1 MDLAAP
7 AVDSRAREALAPLS
21 GIVAIVL
28 FVAAFVVHDVIGDT
42 PNADAPAVDFTRYY
56 QQEDGS
62 IWGAGI
68 FISFASVFFFWFIGV
83 LRSALQAAEGAAGRL
98 AATAFAG
105 GIALVTLILASFGTQ
120 LSAAILVSDRDQPIA
135 PDSAVTYWWMGDGL
149 FVMSFYAA
157 AVLIGATGFLMLR
170 STLAPRWFAWLTL
183 LVALVLL
190 VPWIN
195 WAAFI
200 FALPIWTVGMSL
212 FLWRRHSTDAI
223 A

>member
-1 MDLAAP
+1 MKASPRHMKPSTASLSSISTSAQA
-7 AVDSRAREALAPLS
+7 RA
-21 GIVAIVL
+21 
-28 FVAAFVVHDVIGDT
+28 
-42 PNADAPAVDFTRYY
+42 
-56 QQEDGS
+56 
-62 IWGAGI
+62 
-68 FISFASVFFFWFIGV
+68 FISFASVFLFWFIGV

-105 GIALVTLILASFGTQ
+105 GIALVTLILALFGTQ
-120 LSAAILVSDRDQPIA
+120 LSAAILVSDRDQPIT

-170 STLAPRWFAWLTL
+170 STLAPRWLAWLTL

-190 VPWIN
+190 VPLVN

-212 FLWRRHSTDAI
+212 FLWRRHSTEAI